1 MGRLKL
7 QSFPWNQAEG
17 GSSMEHTLA
26 ELLLPP
32 CLASLIPSVP
42 RPALSHLGYCL
53 VTHSCLTFVTSWT
66 VACQTPLSMGFSRQ
80 EHWSG
85 LPFPAPRNLPNPGIE
100 PASPGRWILY
110 HLNHQGSP
118 QMRLNLCLKLCFWGT
133 TGKAESPG

>member
-17 GSSMEHTLA
+17 GSSTEHTLA

-118 QMRLNLCLKLCFWGT
+118 QTLLNLCLKLCFWGT